1 MENTPRF
8 NKIIND
14 PVHGFIEVP
23 KGLMLSLIDAPA
35 FQRLRRIKQLGLS
48 SAVYPGAVHTRFHHA
63 LGAMHLTRMALDSL
77 RRKGVEISMDEYVGT
92 LVAILL
98 HDIGHGPFSHSLEY
112 TIIKGMHHE
121 QMSLALME
129 YLNRQFGGELDT
141 AISIFNGTHKRPFLH
156 QLVSSQLDMDRMD
169 YLIRDS
175 FFTGVTEGVV
185 GMDRIIKTLAV
196 RDDKI
201 VVESKGIYS
210 VEKFVV
216 ARRLMYWQVYL
227 HHAALSAD
235 FMLANI
241 LRRARDLHEAG
252 EKIWLDDNLGYFFD
266 HPISP
271 ENLTDDVI
279 ERFIKLDDN
288 DIEFHIKKWQS
299 HPDQALSELC
309 CRVMDRRLLKIRLSN
324 AAFPE
329 KKLQQKK
336 AEAIAKFG
344 YSEESLDYLVYKGKV
359 SNLAYHSASNEPIM
373 ILFKNGKLKEL
384 AQASDMGNITALSA
398 PVVKHY
404 LCWPE

>member
-1 MENTPRF
+1 
-8 NKIIND
+8 
-14 PVHGFIEVP
+14 
-23 KGLMLSLIDAPA
+23 MLSLIDAPA

-48 SAVYPGAVHTRFHHA
+48 SAVYPGAVHTRFLHA

-77 RRKGVEISMDEYVGT
+77 RRKGVEISMEEYVGT

-112 TIIKGMHHE
+112 SIIRGMHHE

-129 YLNRQFGGELDT
+129 YLNRQFGGDLDT
-141 AISIFNGTHKRPFLH
+141 AISIFNGTHERPFLH

-235 FMLANI
+235 FMLGNI
-241 LRRARDLHEAG
+241 LKRARELFEAG
-252 EKIWLDDNLGYFFD
+252 ETLWLDENLAYFFKN
-266 HPISP
+266 PISP
-271 ENLTDDVI
+271 DKLTDDVI
-279 ERFIKLDDN
+279 ERYISLDDN
-288 DIEFHIKKWQS
+288 DIEFHIKKWQF

-309 CRVMDRRLLKIRLSN
+309 RRVMNRRLLKIRLNNSP
-324 AAFPE
+324 FSDKKLE
-329 KKLQQKK
+329 KKQE
-336 AEAIAKFG
+336 EAIAQFG
-344 YSEESLDYLVYKGKV
+344 FSPETLEYLVFKGQV
-359 SNLAYHSASNEPIM
+359 SNLAYHSENNEPIM
-373 ILFKNGKLKEL
+373 ILFKNGKLTEL
-384 AQASDMGNITALSA
+384 AKASDMGNITALSE

>member
-63 LGAMHLTRMALDSL
+63 LGAMHLTRMSLDSL
-77 RRKGVEISMDEYVGT
+77 RRKGVEISMEEYMGT
-92 LVAILL
+92 LIAILL

-112 TIIKGMHHE
+112 NIIRDMHHE
-121 QMSLALME
+121 QMSLALMHH
-129 YLNRQFGGELDT
+129 LNRQFGGELEM
-141 AISIFNGTHKRPFLH
+141 AIDIFTGKHPRPFLH

-175 FFTGVTEGVV
+175 FFTGVAEGVV
-185 GMDRIIKTLAV
+185 GLDRIIKTLAV
-196 RDDKI
+196 RDDHI

-235 FMLANI
+235 FMLSNI
-241 LRRARDLHEAG
+241 LKRARELYEAG
-252 EKIWLDDNLGYFFD
+252 EEIWLDETLAYFFK

-271 ENLTDDVI
+271 ENLSDDVL
-279 ERFIKLDDN
+279 ERFIQLDDN
-288 DIEFHIKKWQS
+288 DIEFHIKKWQF
-299 HPDQALSELC
+299 HPDPALSEMC
-309 CRVMDRRLLKIRLSN
+309 QRVLSRRLLKIRLKNSP
-324 AAFPE
+324 FSKEKLE
-329 KKLQQKK
+329 KKRQK
-336 AEAIAKFG
+336 ALERFSYPEDALEYF
-344 YSEESLDYLVYKGKV
+344 VFTGKV

-373 ILFKNGKLKEL
+373 IQFKNGKLKEL
-384 AQASDMGNITALSA
+384 AKASDMGNITALSA

>member
-1 MENTPRF
+1 MENIPRF
-8 NKIIND
+8 HKIIND

-23 KGLMLSLIDAPA
+23 LGLMLSLIDAPA

-77 RRKGVEISMDEYVGT
+77 LRKGVSISDEEYTGT

-98 HDIGHGPFSHSLEY
+98 HDIGHGPFSHTLEY
-112 TIIKGMHHE
+112 NIIQGMHHE
-121 QMSLALME
+121 QMSLALMH
-129 YLNRQFGGELDT
+129 YLNRQFGGELEM
-141 AISIFNGTHKRPFLH
+141 AIDIFTGKHPRPFLH

-196 RDDKI
+196 RDDQI

-235 FMLANI
+235 FMLSNI
-241 LRRARDLHEAG
+241 LKRARELFEAG
-252 EKIWLDDNLGYFFD
+252 EDIWLDSTLAYFFKN
-266 HPISP
+266 PISP
-271 ENLTDDVI
+271 EKLTDAVL
-279 ERFIKLDDN
+279 ERFIQLDDN
-288 DIEFHIKKWQS
+288 DIEFHIKKWQY
-299 HPDQALSELC
+299 HPDKALSELC
-309 CRVMDRRLLKIRLSN
+309 SRILSRKLLKIRLKN
-324 AAFPE
+324 TPFRKEKLE
-329 KKLQQKK
+329 KKRQQ
-336 AEAIAKFG
+336 ATEKFG
-344 YSEESLDYLVYKGKV
+344 YEADMLDYFVFKGKV
-359 SNLAYHSASNEPIM
+359 SNLAYHSASDEPIM

-384 AQASDMGNITALSA
+384 AKASDMGNITALSA
-398 PVVKHY
+398 SVVKHY

>member
-8 NKIIND
+8 HKIIND
-14 PVHGFIEVP
+14 PVHGFIEIP
-23 KGLMLSLIDAPA
+23 GGLMLSLIDAPA

-77 RRKGVEISMDEYVGT
+77 RRKGVEISMEEYVGT
-92 LVAILL
+92 LLAILL

-112 TIIKGMHHE
+112 SIIQGMHHE

-129 YLNRQFGGELDT
+129 YLNKQLGGELDT
-141 AISIFNGTHKRPFLH
+141 AIRIFKGTHERPFLH

-196 RDDKI
+196 RDDHI

-235 FMLANI
+235 FMLGQI
-241 LRRARDLHEAG
+241 LKRARDLYDAG
-252 EKIWLDDNLGYFFD
+252 ESMWLDDTLGYFFK

-271 ENLTDDVI
+271 DNLSNDVL
-279 ERFIKLDDN
+279 ERYIRLDDN

-309 CRVMDRRLLKIRLSN
+309 KRIMNRRLLKIRLNNS
-324 AAFPE
+324 AFSE
-329 KKLQQKK
+329 KKFLKK
-336 AEAIAKFG
+336 RKEATEKFG
-344 YSEESLDYLVYKGKV
+344 YADETLDYLVFKGKV
-359 SNLAYHSASNEPIM
+359 SNLAYHSASSEPIM

-384 AQASDMGNITALSA
+384 AKASDMGNITALSE